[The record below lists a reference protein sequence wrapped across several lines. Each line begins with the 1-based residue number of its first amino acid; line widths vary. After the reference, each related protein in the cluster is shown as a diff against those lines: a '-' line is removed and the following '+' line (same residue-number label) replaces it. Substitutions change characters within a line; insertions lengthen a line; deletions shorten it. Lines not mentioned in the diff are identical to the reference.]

1 MTHLRDWIRRL
12 ETHPRG
18 HALLSEA
25 MVAGVVFVWATA
37 AISALVTRASAAMV
51 ELASALDQL
60 R

>member
-1 MTHLRDWIRRL
+1 
-12 ETHPRG
+12 
-18 HALLSEA
+18 